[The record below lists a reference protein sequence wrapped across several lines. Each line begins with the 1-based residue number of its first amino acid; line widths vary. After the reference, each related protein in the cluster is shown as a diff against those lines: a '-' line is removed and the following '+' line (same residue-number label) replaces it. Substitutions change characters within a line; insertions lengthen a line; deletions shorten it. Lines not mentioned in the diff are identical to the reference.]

1 MSAKTQPNTLYR
13 LQTDEALPVG
23 IKRIALEQAERA
35 MWQLT
40 TADKNKDKAV
50 HDARKCCKKTRAV
63 LRLVRDEIGKD
74 VYRRENALYRDAARD
89 LSDLRSSAV
98 MAETLDAL
106 CQRYAD
112 DLSPKACSRARE
124 GLMDKHI
131 HALRNACR
139 SGNLLIDV
147 AKELRKGRDRL
158 LQLPL
163 ETEDFSTLRQGV
175 RRVYRRGRRAM
186 NVSKADPTTEN
197 LHEWRK
203 RVKYLRY
210 QMRILNP
217 LEPVIVRE
225 LAVDLDTLSDLL
237 GLDHDLA
244 ELSAI
249 LQTTPSLLSS
259 KKELRTLLSRIDL
272 YRLEL
277 QADAFEL
284 GERIYREGPRA
295 FVDRLDGYWEAMA
308 R

>member
-1 MSAKTQPNTLYR
+1 MSENTQPNTTYR
-13 LQTDEALPVG
+13 LQTDEPLPVG

-35 MWQLT
+35 IWQLT
-40 TADKNKDKAV
+40 QREQKDKAV

-63 LRLVRDEIGKD
+63 LRLVRDEIGQD
-74 VYRRENALYRDAARD
+74 VYRRENVLFRDAARN

-106 CQRYAD
+106 CKRFTD
-112 DLSPKACSRARE
+112 DLTPNAFTAVKA
-124 GLMDKHI
+124 GLMDKH
-131 HALRNACR
+131 HRALQDAVE
-139 SGNLLIDV
+139 SGNLLTDV
-147 AKELRKGRDRL
+147 AGDLRRGRNRL
-158 LQLPL
+158 LHLPL
-163 ETEDFSTLRQGV
+163 ETEDFSVLRQGL

-225 LAVDLDTLSDLL
+225 LAEDLDTLSDLL

-249 LQTTPSLLSS
+249 VQTTPSLLSS

-284 GERIYREGPRA
+284 GGRIYKESPRA
-295 FVDRLDGYWEAMA
+295 FVDRLEGYWEAMA